1 MIGILKR
8 GPAAVKV
15 KNHVTDLMAAMRA
28 SFRKLTAGERFDE
41 TTLHIVCTSIIVAAI
56 MERGVSSPRLMTALS
71 DHVMN
76 SYGLSLEEMQLTPVL
91 AHGML
96 KGLNGKDT
104 LQVKMSMLNDICPG
118 HEFGI
123 EGIRW
128 FETSV
133 NSAKDQIDS
142 KLNDAI
148 HTLSK

>member
-1 MIGILKR
+1 MFGLFKR
-8 GPAAVKV
+8 GSAAVKV
-15 KNHVTDLMAAMRA
+15 KNHITDLMTAMRV
-28 SFRKLTAGERFDE
+28 SFRELTTGKRFDE

-96 KGLNGKDT
+96 KGLNGKDP
-104 LQVKMSMLNDICPG
+104 QQFKMSMLNDICPG
-118 HEFGI
+118 HEFSE

-128 FETSV
+128 FETNTILV
-133 NSAKDQIDS
+133 REQIDS
-142 KLNDAI
+142 NLKEAI
-148 HTLSK
+148 HTLSQ